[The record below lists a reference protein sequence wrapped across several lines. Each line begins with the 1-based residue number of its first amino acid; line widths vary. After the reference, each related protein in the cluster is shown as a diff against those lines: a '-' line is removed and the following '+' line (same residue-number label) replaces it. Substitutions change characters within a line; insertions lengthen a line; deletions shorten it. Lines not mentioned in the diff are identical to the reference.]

1 MRHPFVV
8 RRRQEYYHGRRAGHG
23 RGAAS
28 PPERLPRRAGGPVRL
43 LHQRHPDQCRGALGE
58 ESQADRKRSAR
69 GARPQLVPLRLAQ
82 SHGARGVARGVGNR
96 AMSTVAASR
105 LKRQGSL
112 EKNSELSRWLRVHR
126 DGTISIYSGK
136 VEIGQGILTAL
147 AQIAAEELGIALERI
162 RMVAADTSVSPDEGV
177 TSGSLS
183 IQDSGAALRRACA
196 QARALLLE
204 RAAARLGVSA
214 GDLQVK
220 DGVVRAAGLS
230 TSFWEC
236 ADDALFDCEI
246 DETAALTSPRD
257 YRLVG
262 KPAPRRDLPDK
273 IAGRPRFIQDMTLQG
288 MLYGRVVRPPHNFT
302 GLISLE
308 DSKVKSMPGLAAIVR
323 EGAFVG
329 VLAER
334 EDVAISAQRALR
346 LTASW
351 REVDPLP
358 RNVPA
363 WLRERA
369 IEHSVVSEKENADAK
384 SRAVKALEASFT
396 KPYISHA
403 SIGPSCAIAQID
415 DGKLMVWSH
424 SQGIFNLR
432 RDLALALGMREDA
445 IVVRHAEGAGCYG
458 HNGADDVALDAALL
472 ARAAGGRPVQVQW
485 MRDGEIAWAPCGPAM
500 ALDLR
505 AALDSQGNVVDWQ
518 HELWSNGHSG
528 RPGRSDDPA
537 LVASWH
543 LARPFKRPAA
553 INMPL
558 PAGAADR
565 NAVPLYDFPSQRVVN
580 HYVREMPVRT
590 SALRSLGAY
599 ANVVA
604 IESFMDELADA
615 AGLDP
620 VEFRLRHLKDER
632 ARTVVEAAAQRAN
645 WTGWTPAEGRGH
657 GIGFAKY
664 KNLGAYCAVVAEV
677 EVDNEVRVKRL
688 VLAVDV
694 GLVINPDGVINQIE
708 GGAIQSTSWTLKEEV
723 KLDARGI
730 ASLDWEHYPILKFS
744 EVPAVEVELID
755 HPELPAAGAGEAAQG
770 PTAAAIANAV
780 AHALGLRVR
789 ELPLTYE
796 KIAAAIS
803 QST

>member
-1 MRHPFVV
+1 M
-8 RRRQEYYHGRRAGHG
+8 
-23 RGAAS
+23 
-28 PPERLPRRAGGPVRL
+28 
-43 LHQRHPDQCRGALGE
+43 
-58 ESQADRKRSAR
+58 
-69 GARPQLVPLRLAQ
+69 
-82 SHGARGVARGVGNR
+82 N
-96 AMSTVAASR
+96 TVAESR
-105 LKRQGSL
+105 LKRAGSL
-112 EKNSELSRWLRVHR
+112 AKNPRLARWLRVHR
-126 DGTISIYSGK
+126 DGSVTVYSGK
-136 VEIGQGILTAL
+136 VEIGQVILTAL
-147 AQIAAEELGIALERI
+147 AQIAAEELGIAPTRI
-162 RMVAADTSVSPDEGV
+162 RVVAADTDASPDEGV

-196 QARALLLE
+196 QARSLLLE
-204 RAAARLGVSA
+204 RAAARLGVSTA
-214 GDLQVK
+214 DLRVE
-220 DGVVRAAGLS
+220 DGAVQARGRS

-236 ADDALFDCEI
+236 ADDSLFDCEI
-246 DETAALTSPRD
+246 DETLALKSPGA

-262 KPAPRRDLPDK
+262 KSAPRLDLPDK
-273 IAGRPRFIQDMTLQG
+273 IAGRPRFIQDMAPPG
-288 MLYGRVVRPPHNFT
+288 MLYGRAVRPPHGFAALT
-302 GLISLE
+302 SL
-308 DSKVKSMPGLAAIVR
+308 DDGKVKAIPGVVAVVR
-323 EGAFVG
+323 DGAFVG
-329 VLAER
+329 VIAER
-334 EDVAISAQRALR
+334 EEVAISARRALR
-346 LTASW
+346 RAASW
-351 REVDPLP
+351 KDADPLP
-358 RNVPA
+358 QDIHA
-363 WLRERA
+363 WLKA
-369 IEHSVVSEKENADAK
+369 HAVEHRVISEKADAEAQ
-384 SRAVKALEASFT
+384 SRATKTLEASYT

-403 SIGPSCAIAQID
+403 PIGPSCAIAQFQG
-415 DGKLMVWSH
+415 GKLLVWSH

-432 RDLALALGMREDA
+432 RDLATALGMREGA
-445 IVVRHAEGAGCYG
+445 IVVRHVEGSGCYG

-472 ARAAGGRPVQVQW
+472 ARATGGRPVQVQW
-485 MRDGEIAWAPCGPAM
+485 MRDDEFAWAPCGPAM
-500 ALDLR
+500 ALTLR
-505 AALDSQGNVVDWQ
+505 ASLASDGGIVDWR
-518 HELWSNGHSG
+518 HELWSNGHSA
-528 RPGRSDDPA
+528 RPGRSDNPA
-537 LVASWH
+537 LVAAWH

-599 ANVVA
+599 ANVFA

-632 ARTVVEAAAQRAN
+632 ARTVVEAAAQCAN

-708 GGAIQSTSWTLKEEV
+708 GGAIQSTSWTLKEQV

-730 ASLDWEHYPILKFS
+730 TSLGWEEYPVLKFS

-755 HPELPAAGAGEAAQG
+755 RPELPSVGAGEAAQG
-770 PTAAAIANAV
+770 PTGAAIANAV

-789 ELPLTYE
+789 ELPLTPE
-796 KIAAAIS
+796 RVIAAIER
-803 QST
+803 Q

>member
-1 MRHPFVV
+1 M
-8 RRRQEYYHGRRAGHG
+8 
-23 RGAAS
+23 
-28 PPERLPRRAGGPVRL
+28 
-43 LHQRHPDQCRGALGE
+43 
-58 ESQADRKRSAR
+58 
-69 GARPQLVPLRLAQ
+69 
-82 SHGARGVARGVGNR
+82 N
-96 AMSTVAASR
+96 TVAETR
-105 LKRQGSL
+105 LKRPASL
-112 EKNSELSRWLRVHR
+112 EKNPRLSQWLRVHR
-126 DGTISIYSGK
+126 DGTVSIYSGK

-162 RMVAADTSVSPDEGV
+162 RMVPADTAVSPDEGV

-183 IQDSGAALRRACA
+183 IQDSGVALRRACA

-204 RAAARLGVSA
+204 RAAARIGVSP
-214 GDLQVK
+214 GDLRVE
-220 DGVVRAAGLS
+220 DGSVQAAGRS

-236 ADDALFDCEI
+236 ADDVSFDCEI
-246 DETAALTSPRD
+246 DEIAALRSPRD
-257 YRLVG
+257 YRVVG
-262 KPAPRRDLPDK
+262 KPAPRGDLPDK
-273 IAGRPRFIQDMTLQG
+273 IAGRPRFIQDMTLPG
-288 MLYGRVVRPPHNFT
+288 MLYGRIVRPPHNFA
-302 GLISLE
+302 GLIALD

-323 EGAFVG
+323 DGGFVG

-351 REVDPLP
+351 RESDPPP
-358 RNVPA
+358 RDVYA
-363 WLRERA
+363 WLKEHAAEHRVISER
-369 IEHSVVSEKENADAK
+369 ENADAK
-384 SRAVKALEASFT
+384 SRAAKVLEASYT

-415 DGKLMVWSH
+415 EGKLLVWTH

-432 RDLALALGMREDA
+432 RDLALALAMHEDA

-458 HNGADDVALDAALL
+458 HNGADDAALDAALL

-485 MRDGEIAWAPCGPAM
+485 MRDDEFAWAPCGPAM
-500 ALDLR
+500 ALSLR
-505 AALDSQGNVVDWQ
+505 AALDSQGNIVLWQ
-518 HELWSNGHSG
+518 HELWSNGHSS
-528 RPGRSDDPA
+528 RPGRSQGPA
-537 LVASWH
+537 LAAAWH
-543 LARPFKRPAA
+543 LARPHERPSA

-565 NAVPLYDFPSQRVVN
+565 NAIPIYDFPNQRVVN
-580 HYVREMPVRT
+580 HYVHEMPVRT

-599 ANVVA
+599 ANVFA
-604 IESFMDELADA
+604 IESFMDELARAAEIDA
-615 AGLDP
+615 VA
-620 VEFRLRHLKDER
+620 FRLRHLKDPRGR
-632 ARTVVEAAAQRAN
+632 AVIDAAARRA
-645 WTGWTPAEGRGH
+645 GWSGWKPVEGRGH

-664 KNLGAYCAVVAEV
+664 KNLGAYCAAIAEV
-677 EVDNEVRVKRL
+677 AVGHEVRVNRL

-708 GGAIQSTSWTLKEEV
+708 GGAIQSTSWTLKEEL

-730 ASLDWEHYPILKFS
+730 ASLGWEDYPILKFS
-744 EVPAVEVELID
+744 DVPAVEVELIERPD
-755 HPELPAAGAGEAAQG
+755 LPAVGAGEAAQG

-780 AHALGLRVR
+780 GHALGLRVR

-796 KIAAAIS
+796 RIAAAIS

>member
-1 MRHPFVV
+1 M
-8 RRRQEYYHGRRAGHG
+8 
-23 RGAAS
+23 
-28 PPERLPRRAGGPVRL
+28 
-43 LHQRHPDQCRGALGE
+43 
-58 ESQADRKRSAR
+58 
-69 GARPQLVPLRLAQ
+69 
-82 SHGARGVARGVGNR
+82 N
-96 AMSTVAASR
+96 TVAESR
-105 LKRQGSL
+105 LKRAGSL
-112 EKNSELSRWLRVHR
+112 AKNPRLARWLRVHR
-126 DGTISIYSGK
+126 DGSVTVYSGK
-136 VEIGQGILTAL
+136 VEIGQVILTAL
-147 AQIAAEELGIALERI
+147 AQIAAEELGIAPTRI
-162 RMVAADTSVSPDEGV
+162 RMVAADTDASPDEGV

-183 IQDSGAALRRACA
+183 VQDSGAALRRACA
-196 QARALLLE
+196 QARAVLLE
-204 RAAARLGVSA
+204 RAAARLGVSTA
-214 GDLQVK
+214 DLRVE
-220 DGVVRAAGLS
+220 DGAVQARGRS

-236 ADDALFDCEI
+236 ADDSLFDCEI
-246 DETAALTSPRD
+246 DETLALKSPGA

-262 KPAPRRDLPDK
+262 KSAPRLDLPDK
-273 IAGRPRFIQDMTLQG
+273 IAGRPRFIQDMAPPG
-288 MLYGRVVRPPHNFT
+288 MLYGRAVRPPHGFAALT
-302 GLISLE
+302 SL
-308 DSKVKSMPGLAAIVR
+308 DDGKVKAIPGVVAVVR
-323 EGAFVG
+323 DGAFVG
-329 VLAER
+329 VIAER
-334 EDVAISAQRALR
+334 EEVAISARRALR
-346 LTASW
+346 RAASW
-351 REVDPLP
+351 KDADPLP
-358 RNVPA
+358 QDIHA
-363 WLRERA
+363 WLKA
-369 IEHSVVSEKENADAK
+369 HAVEHRVISEKADAEAQ
-384 SRAVKALEASFT
+384 SRATKTLEASYT

-403 SIGPSCAIAQID
+403 PIGPSCAIAQFQGD
-415 DGKLMVWSH
+415 KLLVWSH

-432 RDLALALGMREDA
+432 RDLAMALGMREGA
-445 IVVRHAEGAGCYG
+445 IVVRHVEGSGCYG

-472 ARAAGGRPVQVQW
+472 ARATGGRPVQVQW
-485 MRDGEIAWAPCGPAM
+485 MRDDEFAWAPCGPAM
-500 ALDLR
+500 ALTLR
-505 AALDSQGNVVDWQ
+505 ASLASDGGIVDWR
-518 HELWSNGHSG
+518 HELWSNGHSA
-528 RPGRSDDPA
+528 RPGRSDNPA
-537 LVASWH
+537 LVAAWH

-599 ANVVA
+599 ANVFA

-708 GGAIQSTSWTLKEEV
+708 GGAIQSTSWTLKEQV

-730 ASLDWEHYPILKFS
+730 TSLGWEEYPVLKFS

-755 HPELPAAGAGEAAQG
+755 RPELPSVGAGEAAQG
-770 PTAAAIANAV
+770 PTGAAIANAV

-789 ELPLTYE
+789 ELPLTPE
-796 KIAAAIS
+796 RVIAAIER
-803 QST
+803 Q

>member
-1 MRHPFVV
+1 MNTVAESPL
-8 RRRQEYYHGRRAGHG
+8 RRAGSL
-23 RGAAS
+23 AKN
-28 PPERLPRRAGGPVRL
+28 P
-43 LHQRHPDQCRGALGE
+43 
-58 ESQADRKRSAR
+58 
-69 GARPQLVPLRLAQ
+69 RLA
-82 SHGARGVARGVGNR
+82 
-96 AMSTVAASR
+96 
-105 LKRQGSL
+105 
-112 EKNSELSRWLRVHR
+112 RWLRVDR
-126 DGTISIYSGK
+126 DGTVSVYSGK

-147 AQIAAEELGIALERI
+147 AQIAAEELEIAPTRI
-162 RMVAADTSVSPDEGV
+162 RMVAADTDASPDEGV

-183 IQDSGAALRRACA
+183 VQDSGAALRRACA

-204 RAAARLGVSA
+204 RAAARLGVSTA
-214 GDLQVK
+214 DLRVE
-220 DGVVRAAGLS
+220 DGAVHTRGRS

-236 ADDALFDCEI
+236 ADDSLFDCEI
-246 DETAALTSPRD
+246 DETLALKSPGA

-262 KPAPRRDLPDK
+262 KSAPRLDLPDK
-273 IAGRPRFIQDMTLQG
+273 IAGRPRFIQDMAPPG
-288 MLYGRVVRPPHNFT
+288 MLYGRAVRPPHGFAALT
-302 GLISLE
+302 SL
-308 DSKVKSMPGLAAIVR
+308 DDGKVKAIPGVVAVVR
-323 EGAFVG
+323 DGAFVG
-329 VLAER
+329 VIAER
-334 EDVAISAQRALR
+334 EEVAISAQRALR
-346 LTASW
+346 RAASW
-351 REVDPLP
+351 KDADSLP
-358 RNVPA
+358 QDIHA
-363 WLRERA
+363 WLKA
-369 IEHSVVSEKENADAK
+369 HAVEHRVISEKADAEAQ
-384 SRAVKALEASFT
+384 SRATQTLEASYT

-403 SIGPSCAIAQID
+403 PIGPSCAIAQFQGD
-415 DGKLMVWSH
+415 KLLVWSH

-432 RDLALALGMREDA
+432 RDLALALGMREGA
-445 IVVRHAEGAGCYG
+445 IVVRHVEGSGCYG

-485 MRDGEIAWAPCGPAM
+485 MRDDEFAWAPCGPAM
-500 ALDLR
+500 ALTLR
-505 AALDSQGNVVDWQ
+505 ASLASDGGIVDWR

-528 RPGRSDDPA
+528 RPGRSDNPA
-537 LVASWH
+537 LVAAWH

-599 ANVVA
+599 ANVFA

-632 ARTVVEAAAQRAN
+632 ALTVVEAAAQRAN

-708 GGAIQSTSWTLKEEV
+708 GGAIQSTSWTLKEQV

-730 ASLDWEHYPILKFS
+730 TSLSWEEYPVLKFS

-755 HPELPAAGAGEAAQG
+755 RPELPSVGAGEAAQG
-770 PTAAAIANAV
+770 PTGAAIANAV

-789 ELPLTYE
+789 ELPLTPE
-796 KIAAAIS
+796 RVIAAIER
-803 QST
+803 Q

>member
-1 MRHPFVV
+1 
-8 RRRQEYYHGRRAGHG
+8 
-23 RGAAS
+23 
-28 PPERLPRRAGGPVRL
+28 
-43 LHQRHPDQCRGALGE
+43 
-58 ESQADRKRSAR
+58 
-69 GARPQLVPLRLAQ
+69 
-82 SHGARGVARGVGNR
+82 
-96 AMSTVAASR
+96 MSTVAESR

-112 EKNSELSRWLRVHR
+112 ERNPGLSRWLRVHR

-147 AQIAAEELGIALERI
+147 AQIAAEELEVALERI
-162 RMVAADTSVSPDEGV
+162 RMVPADTSVSPDEGV

-183 IQDSGAALRRACA
+183 IEDSGAALRRACA

-204 RAAARLGVSA
+204 RAATRLNVPA
-214 GDLQVK
+214 GDLWVE
-220 DGVVRAAGLS
+220 DGAVRAAGRS

-246 DETAALTSPRD
+246 DETATLRSPRD
-257 YRLVG
+257 YQVVG

-273 IAGRPRFIQDMTLQG
+273 IAGRPRFIQDMAFPG
-288 MLYGRVVRPPHNFT
+288 MLYGRIVRPPHNFA
-302 GLISLE
+302 GLVSLD
-308 DSKVKSMPGLAAIVR
+308 DSKLKSMPGLAAIVR
-323 EGAFVG
+323 DGGFVG

-346 LTASW
+346 RTASW
-351 REVDPLP
+351 REVDPPP
-358 RNVPA
+358 RDVHA
-363 WLRERA
+363 WL
-369 IEHSVVSEKENADAK
+369 IEHAAEHRVISQKESAEAK
-384 SRAVKALEASFT
+384 SRAAKVLEASYT

-403 SIGPSCAIAQID
+403 SIGPSCAIARID

-432 RDLALALGMREDA
+432 RDLAMAMAMREDA
-445 IVVRHAEGAGCYG
+445 ITVRHVEGAGCYG
-458 HNGADDVALDAALL
+458 HNGADDAALDAALL

-485 MRDGEIAWAPCGPAM
+485 MRDDEFAWAPCGPAM
-500 ALDLR
+500 ALSLR
-505 AALDSQGNVVDWQ
+505 AALDSQGDIVDWQ
-518 HELWSNGHSG
+518 HELWSNGHSS
-528 RPGRSDDPA
+528 RPGRADGPA
-537 LVASWH
+537 LVAAWH
-543 LARPFKRPAA
+543 LARPHERPSA

-565 NAVPLYDFPSQRVVN
+565 NAIPIYDFPNQRVVN

-599 ANVVA
+599 ANVFA
-604 IESFMDELADA
+604 IESFMDELALA
-615 AGLDP
+615 AEADGIA
-620 VEFRLRHLKDER
+620 FRLRHLEDPRGR
-632 ARTVVEAAAQRAN
+632 AVIDAAARRAGWSN
-645 WTGWTPAEGRGH
+645 WKPAEGRGH

-664 KNLGAYCAVVAEV
+664 KNLGAYCAAVAEV
-677 EVDNEVRVKRL
+677 QIDHEVRVNRL
-688 VLAVDV
+688 VLVVDV
-694 GLVINPDGVINQIE
+694 GLVINSDGVINQIE
-708 GGAIQSTSWTLKEEV
+708 GGAIQSTSWTLKEQV
-723 KLDARGI
+723 KLDASGI

-755 HPELPAAGAGEAAQG
+755 RPDLPAVGAGEAAQG

-789 ELPLTYE
+789 DLPLTHE
-796 KIAAAIS
+796 RIAAAIS